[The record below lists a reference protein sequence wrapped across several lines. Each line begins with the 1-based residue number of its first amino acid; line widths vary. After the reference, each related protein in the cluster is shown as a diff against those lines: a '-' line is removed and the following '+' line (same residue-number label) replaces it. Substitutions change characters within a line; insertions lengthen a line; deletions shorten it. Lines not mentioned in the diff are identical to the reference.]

1 MTPTK
6 QSKSNT
12 TQSPTEQAHAVVE
25 EVRRSLTEAETALA
39 ELTTERDAIADQM
52 ARGSLTADSE
62 RLAELDDVLIP
73 RKAARVAYLRDDALR
88 VAEADL
94 VAAELHEMAG
104 DLTNGPAARHAT
116 YSSKRAEAEAKIAE
130 GIAELH
136 TVTSEWEAY
145 ARPVITRAASAGF
158 SEDQADPLSRIVVA
172 GKGQEAHLVIDGEPL
187 TAPRADRAITSALSR
202 ADAYLAG
209 TIARGLEARR
219 WGLSVTQIGA

>member
-1 MTPTK
+1 MATNTK
-6 QSKSNT
+6 KNT
-12 TQSPTEQAHAVVE
+12 NTARSPIEQARAVVE
-25 EVRRSLTEAETALA
+25 EVRTLLAQEETALA

-62 RLAELDDVLIP
+62 RLSELDDVLIP
-73 RKAARVAYLRDDALR
+73 RKVARVAYLRDDALR

-104 DLTNGPAARHAT
+104 DLSNGPAARHAT
-116 YSSKRAEAEAKIAE
+116 YSSKRGEAETKIAE

-136 TVTSEWEAY
+136 AVTQEWEGY
-145 ARPVITRAASAGF
+145 ARPVIARAASAGF

-172 GKGQEAHLVIDGEPL
+172 GKGQDAHLVIDGEPL
-187 TAPRADRAITSALSR
+187 TAPRADRVITSTLSR
-202 ADAYLAG
+202 ADEHLAG

-219 WGLSVTQIGA
+219 WGLTVAQIGA